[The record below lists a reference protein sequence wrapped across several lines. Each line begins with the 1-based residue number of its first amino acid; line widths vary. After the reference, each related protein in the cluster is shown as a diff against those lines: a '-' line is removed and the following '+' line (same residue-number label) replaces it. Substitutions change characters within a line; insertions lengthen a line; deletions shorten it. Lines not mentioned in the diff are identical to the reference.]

1 VRRVV
6 LLSLAL
12 PLLGGCVHRTG
23 PTGPPTWVPLEG
35 PLVASAYAPAGPAP
49 AAKLRLESVQRGYEI
64 HRVDLPARVPAS
76 LASPDR
82 VALEGER
89 QPIRMTWYRPVRID
103 AERGPRPAVV
113 VSPIL
118 GSSTD
123 FVSDFAAAFARRG
136 WHALL
141 VRRLKVDY
149 DPERPI
155 EQVEEGLA
163 IAVSRQV
170 QALDWL
176 LAQADVDASRIAS
189 FGISAGGITGAMV
202 AGVDRRYVAH
212 VMALAGG
219 PLADVLVDSDE
230 KGLRELT
237 TKAMARTG
245 LSKEAMRERLRE
257 VIRTDPVLL
266 APCVD
271 PARVLLV
278 LARYDQS
285 VPARYG
291 EVLHD
296 ALGSP
301 QTKRLPL
308 GHYTSVLALPFVRGE
323 TVAFLARK
331 FGEE

>member
-1 VRRVV
+1 V
-6 LLSLAL
+6 
-12 PLLGGCVHRTG
+12 
-23 PTGPPTWVPLEG
+23 
-35 PLVASAYAPAGPAP
+35 
-49 AAKLRLESVQRGYEI
+49 RLESTARGYEV
-64 HRVDLPARVPAS
+64 HRVDLPARVPVS
-76 LASPDR
+76 LAGAER
-82 VALEGER
+82 VPLKGEL

-103 AERGPRPAVV
+103 AERGPRPAVI

-123 FVSDFAAAFARRG
+123 FVADFAAAFARRG

-149 DPERPI
+149 DPDRGL

-176 LAQADVDASRIAS
+176 LGRPDVDPTKIAS

-212 VMALAGG
+212 VMLLAGG

-237 TKAMARTG
+237 ARAMARTG
-245 LSKEAMRERLRE
+245 LTKEELRERLRGL
-257 VIRTDPVLL
+257 IRTDPVLL
-266 APCVD
+266 APRVD
-271 PARVLLV
+271 PQRVLLV
-278 LARYDQS
+278 IARYDQS

-291 EVLHD
+291 ERLCE
-296 ALGSP
+296 ALGFP
-301 QTKRLPL
+301 RTRRLPL

-323 TVAFLARK
+323 TVAFLAER
-331 FGEE
+331 FGEG

>member
-1 VRRVV
+1 MRSGVPSPRLAGLLAGVV
-6 LLSLAL
+6 LAAS
-12 PLLGGCVHRTG
+12 GCVHRAG
-23 PTGPPTWVPLEG
+23 AAGPPTWIPLEG
-35 PLVASAYAPAGPAP
+35 PLVAPDYAPAGPMP
-49 AAKLRLESVQRGYEI
+49 AATLKLEGGGRGYEVL
-64 HRVDLPARVPAS
+64 RVDLPARLPAA

-82 VALEGER
+82 VPLKGER
-89 QPIRMTWYRPVRID
+89 QAIRMTWYRPVRID

-123 FVSDFAAAFARRG
+123 FVTDFAAAFARRG

-141 VRRLKVDY
+141 VCRLKVDY

-155 EQVEEGLA
+155 DQVEEGLS

-176 LAQADVDASRIAS
+176 LSNSDVDPTRVAS

-230 KGLRELT
+230 KGLKELT
-237 TKAMARTG
+237 VKA
-245 LSKEAMRERLRE
+245 
-257 VIRTDPVLL
+257 
-266 APCVD
+266 
-271 PARVLLV
+271 
-278 LARYDQS
+278 
-285 VPARYG
+285 
-291 EVLHD
+291 
-296 ALGSP
+296 
-301 QTKRLPL
+301 
-308 GHYTSVLALPFVRGE
+308 
-323 TVAFLARK
+323 
-331 FGEE
+331 